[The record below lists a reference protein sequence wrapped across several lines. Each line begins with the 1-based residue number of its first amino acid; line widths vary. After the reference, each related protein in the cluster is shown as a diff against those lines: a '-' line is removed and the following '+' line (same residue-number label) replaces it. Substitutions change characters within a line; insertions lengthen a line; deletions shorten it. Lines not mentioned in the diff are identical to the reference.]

1 MDLRW
6 GICMGLLKTII
17 VCVFGYASAGM
28 YVLGGLGMASF
39 SDDVTFSTDTTNQ
52 TIDANSGELSTDI
65 RIAIGYQPKIDP
77 VNFSSM
83 GYFGEFGMDIM
94 TKDSEYATVGLTGS
108 GSYSSTYTA
117 SNKDSI
123 YFRAG
128 SMFRAADNVFPYVQ
142 GVYVVDLS
150 TDYSITGSTTLAK
163 DSMSSSGMGAGLG
176 IRAFAG
182 KTGFYDFNY
191 LYLQTSENDATV
203 GSDTLK
209 SKPTLGVF
217 VASIGHM
224 FG

>member
-1 MDLRW
+1 
-6 GICMGLLKTII
+6 MGLLKTII
-17 VCVFGYASAGM
+17 ICMLGYASAGM
-28 YVLGGLGMASF
+28 YVLGGLGLASF
-39 SDDVTFSTDTTNQ
+39 SDEVTFTTDTSNQ
-52 TIDANSGELSTDI
+52 TIDANSGEQSTDI

-77 VNFSSM
+77 VNFSDM
-83 GYFGEFGMDIM
+83 GYFTEFGIDFMPQN
-94 TKDSEYATVGLTGS
+94 SEYANVKVTGS
-108 GSYSSTYTA
+108 TETTYTA
-117 SNKDSI
+117 SNNDSI
-123 YFRAG
+123 YLRAG

-142 GVYVVDLS
+142 GVYVMDLDS
-150 TDYSITGSTTLAK
+150 DYSVTGSTSFTK
-163 DSMSSSGMGAGLG
+163 NSMSSTGFGAGLG

>member
-1 MDLRW
+1 
-6 GICMGLLKTII
+6 MGLLKTII
-17 VCVFGYASAGM
+17 ICMLGYASAGM
-28 YVLGGLGMASF
+28 YVLGGLGLASF
-39 SDDVTFSTDTTNQ
+39 SDEVTFTTDTANQ
-52 TIDANSGELSTDI
+52 SIDANSGEQSTDI

-77 VNFSSM
+77 VKFSNM

-94 TKDSEYATVGLTGS
+94 TKDSEYATVRVTDS
-108 GSYSSTYTA
+108 SSSTYTA

-142 GVYVVDLS
+142 GVYVVDLN
-150 TDYSITGSTTLAK
+150 TDYSITGTTTLAK
-163 DSMSSSGMGAGLG
+163 DSMGSSGTGAGLG

-191 LYLQTSENDATV
+191 LYLRTSRNDATV
-203 GSDTLK
+203 GSDTLTAR
-209 SKPTLGVF
+209 PTLGVF